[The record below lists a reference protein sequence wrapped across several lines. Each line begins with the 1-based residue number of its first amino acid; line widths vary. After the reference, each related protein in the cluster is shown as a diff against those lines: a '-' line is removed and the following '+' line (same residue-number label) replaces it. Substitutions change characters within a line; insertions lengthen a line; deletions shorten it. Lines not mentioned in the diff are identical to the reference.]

1 MNERFTYKN
10 SKSGSASKTLT
21 TLRNHYGFTGVFN
34 THMMVILTSTLK
46 PQQRNVLLYSIHQ
59 TIGWNKL
66 ETYFDT
72 TEWASVLGGSKGG
85 IETTLKTLEEKGCLS
100 RSSKRNHNKSVG
112 ILRIEPNH
120 LMWSGVEY
128 DRDLV
133 AKVQEDKNEADNKSN
148 KKELTE
154 QELDNLLSGL

>member
-10 SKSGSASKTLT
+10 TQSGSASKTLT

-34 THMMVILTSTLK
+34 THMMVILTSNLR
-46 PQQRNVLLYSIHQ
+46 PLERNVLLYAIHQ

-66 ETYFDT
+66 ETLFDT
-72 TEWASVLGGSKGG
+72 TDWASVLDSSKGG
-85 IETTLKTLEEKGCLS
+85 IETALKTLEEKGCLS
-100 RSSKRNHNKSVG
+100 RSNKRNHNKSSG

-128 DRDLV
+128 DRGLV
-133 AKVQEDKNEADNKSN
+133 DKVQEDKNEADNKSN

-154 QELDNLLSGL
+154 QELDNLLRGL